1 MSYAKSPSDAFVLP
15 QASPT
20 LTVVLIAANMAFNIV
35 ANASFKVSA
44 TSTSWRG
51 FLFWQVIGNLAGLIT
66 VLTLTALLRYIPLHV
81 AFPITTALAI
91 FGVQVVAA
99 LLLFHEPIPPVR
111 WLGTIL
117 MVIGI
122 ALMGGR

>member
-1 MSYAKSPSDAFVLP
+1 MSRTKPLSDAFVLP
-15 QASPT
+15 QASPA
-20 LTVVLIAANMAFNIV
+20 LTVILIAVNMVFNIV

-51 FLFWQVIGNLAGLIT
+51 FLFWQVVGNLAGLIT
-66 VLTLTALLRYIPLHV
+66 VLTLTALLRHIPLHV

-99 LLLFHEPIPPVR
+99 SLLFHETIPPAR